1 MTVFWNYD
9 DLTMSDTLLM
19 PTEPCTNTADES
31 AALLAQPEVVS
42 DLPAALQ
49 NARSEA
55 WSTFE
60 SLPMP
65 RRTDETWRFTNLKSI
80 DLTAFVKPLPVSEDV
95 QEQLI
100 ERSVGQ
106 GEIAG
111 RMVFANDQLL
121 KREILS
127 EELKA
132 KGVIWEPLEK
142 AATDHAELFRKHFMA
157 QDVILGGQKFAAL
170 HEANVRTGTFLYVP
184 KNVEIALPLEVFHW
198 LHGANGSTFPHTLLI
213 AGANSK
219 ITLIDYFESA
229 EEVPGFACGVND
241 LYLEP
246 GAKLTYVCVQKWSRQ
261 TQAFQINNTTVD
273 RDASATS
280 LVLNLGSK
288 YARSESVSRLAGAG
302 GRSDMLSVSVADGEQ
317 EIDQRTFQIH
327 QAPNATSDLL
337 YKNSLDGH
345 SRTTFSGLIRVE
357 PGAHRTDAYQKVRNL
372 LLSDDAEANSAP
384 GLEIEANDVRCTHGA
399 TSGQIEQEELFYLL
413 SRGISRKQAQKL
425 IVLGFLNE
433 VFERLGDETIAA
445 SLKQKIEARFTR

>member
-1 MTVFWNYD
+1 
-9 DLTMSDTLLM
+9 MSEILLM
-19 PTEPCTNTADES
+19 PTEPCPNASDDIPS
-31 AALLAQPEVVS
+31 VLAQLEVAPG
-42 DLPAALQ
+42 LPAWLQ
-49 NARSEA
+49 NAQSEA
-55 WSTFE
+55 WSAFQ

-65 RRTDETWRFTNLKSI
+65 KRTDEAWRFANLKAI
-80 DLTAFVKPLPVSEDV
+80 DLSSFVKPLPVSEEVRAD
-95 QEQLI
+95 LLA
-100 ERSVGQ
+100 RSQ
-106 GEIAG
+106 GLKEVAG

-121 KREILS
+121 QREVLS

-142 AATDHAELFRKHFMA
+142 AAVEHEALFRQHFMA
-157 QDVILGGQKFAAL
+157 QEVILGGKKFAAL

-229 EEVPGFACGVND
+229 EALPGFACGVND

-246 GAKLTYVCVQKWSRQ
+246 GAKLTYVCVQKWSRE

-273 RDASATS
+273 RDGAATS
-280 LVLNLGSK
+280 LLLNLGGS

-302 GRSDMLSVSVADGEQ
+302 GRSDMLSVSIADGAQ

-327 QAPNATSDLL
+327 QVPNTTSDLL
-337 YKNSLDGH
+337 YKNSLDDTA
-345 SRTTFSGLIRVE
+345 RTIFSGLIRVE
-357 PGAHRTDAYQKVRNL
+357 PGAHKTDAYQKVRNL
-372 LLSDDAEANSAP
+372 LLSDEAEANSAP
-384 GLEIEANDVRCTHGA
+384 GLEIEADDVRCTHGA
-399 TSGQIEQEELFYLL
+399 TSGQIEEEELFYLL

-433 VFERLGDETIAA
+433 VFARLGNETIAA
-445 SLKQKIEARFTR
+445 SLLQKIEARFAR

>member
-1 MTVFWNYD
+1 
-9 DLTMSDTLLM
+9 MSDTLLM
-19 PTEPCTNTADES
+19 PTELCTPTADENTS
-31 AALLAQPEVVS
+31 LLAQPEIAS
-42 DLPAALQ
+42 DLPATLQ

-65 RRTDETWRFTNLKSI
+65 KRTDETWRFTNLKSI
-80 DLTAFVKPLPVSEDV
+80 DLTSFVKPLPVSDEV
-95 QEQLI
+95 RAQLLD
-100 ERSVGQ
+100 RSVGQ
-106 GEIAG
+106 SEVAG

-121 KREILS
+121 KREVLV

-142 AATDHAELFRKHFMA
+142 AATEHAELFSKHFMA

-184 KNVEIALPLEVFHW
+184 KNVEIELPLEVFHW
-198 LHGANGSTFPHTLLI
+198 LSGANGSTFPHTLII

-219 ITLIDYFESA
+219 VTLVDYFESA
-229 EEVPGFACGVND
+229 EQMPGFACGVND

-246 GAKLTYVCVQKWSRQ
+246 GAKLTYVCVQQWSQQ

-280 LVLNLGSK
+280 LLLNLGSK
-288 YARSESVSRLAGAG
+288 YARSESVSRLAGTG
-302 GRSDMLSVSVADGEQ
+302 GRSDMLSVSVAEGEQ

-327 QAPNATSDLL
+327 QVPNTTSDLL
-337 YKNSLDGH
+337 YKNSLDDTA
-345 SRTTFSGLIRVE
+345 RTTFSGLIRVE

-372 LLSDDAEANSAP
+372 LLSDEAEANSAP

-413 SRGISRKQAQKL
+413 SRGITRQQAQKL

-433 VFERLGDETIAA
+433 VFERLGDEKIAE
-445 SLKQKIEARFTR
+445 SLQQKVEARFTR